1 MCTYERPLQRQ
12 AADDDEARRQRRHQE
27 MHGARDEIAS
37 RQEAD
42 REARLRQYREE
53 AAHQASRTDDL

>member
-1 MCTYERPLQRQ
+1 MSTYERPLQRQ

-27 MHGARDEIAS
+27 MYGARDEIAS

-42 REARLRQYREE
+42 REARLLQYRLE
-53 AAHQASRTDDL
+53 AAHQASRTDDH